1 MPTQGTSQATTQH
14 TYRLVLNKAELVEV
28 ENPDNFWM
36 GVKVGDQ
43 VQFITP
49 ITGATV
55 KVVFNGTGLSPLQVK
70 TIEGTDFHEVVN
82 DTLNPLQWMATTSI
96 TTPDGK
102 EHECQGSGHGPCS
115 GCPPTGSPTK

>member
-1 MPTQGTSQATTQH
+1 MPTQGISQATTQH

-49 ITGATV
+49 ISGATV
-55 KVVFNGTGLSPLQVK
+55 KVAFTGRSPFQAM
-70 TIEGTDFHEVVN
+70 TIEETDFHEVVN
-82 DTLNPLQWMATTSI
+82 DTLDPLQWMAITFI

-102 EHECQGSGHGPCS
+102 EHRCDVGNHPCS
-115 GCPPTGSPTK
+115 GCPPTGQPTK